1 MIGIGDM
8 MFGHLVAPEEDV
20 IGGMAGRFTRKF
32 LKERGAVRSKI
43 DTMDATI
50 AYATNNTMPEAV
62 MDDLY

>member
-20 IGGMAGRFTRKF
+20 IGGMAGRFTPKL
-32 LKERGAVRSKI
+32 LKERGAVLSKI
-43 DTMDATI
+43 DTMDTTV